1 MLDRRSL
8 LVCIFSLIGSL
19 AISYGFSEPFQ
30 KRRAKQRQLKSLGAF
45 AVAFDVNGSVS
56 SARFRDSI
64 APGFLKHAVSLRSST
79 SKGLSEF
86 VRISKSLRV

>member
-30 KRRAKQRQLKSLGAF
+30 ERRAKQHQLKSLGAF
-45 AVAFDVNGSVS
+45 AVAFDANGSIT
-56 SARFRDSI
+56 SARFVMRLLR
-64 APGFLKHAVSLRSST
+64 GFLKHAVSLRSST

-86 VRISKSLRV
+86 VRVSKSLRV